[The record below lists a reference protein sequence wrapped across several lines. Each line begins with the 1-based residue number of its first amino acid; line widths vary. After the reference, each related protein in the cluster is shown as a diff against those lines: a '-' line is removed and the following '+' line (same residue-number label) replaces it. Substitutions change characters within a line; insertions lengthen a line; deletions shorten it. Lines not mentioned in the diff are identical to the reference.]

1 MSFLIEH
8 VLQRMS
14 TITSKDFSTDRN
26 SCTLD
31 PEKHGDDSNLRSEVK
46 GGCC

>member
-8 VLQRMS
+8 VIQRMS
-14 TITSKDFSTDRN
+14 TITSKDFTTDRN
-26 SCTLD
+26 SVNLD
-31 PEKHGDDSNLRSEVK
+31 PKKHEDNIRPEAK

>member
-8 VLQRMS
+8 IIQRMS
-14 TITSKDFSTDRN
+14 TITSKDFNTDRN
-26 SCTLD
+26 SVSLD
-31 PEKHGDDSNLRSEVK
+31 PQKHENDDNLRGTK